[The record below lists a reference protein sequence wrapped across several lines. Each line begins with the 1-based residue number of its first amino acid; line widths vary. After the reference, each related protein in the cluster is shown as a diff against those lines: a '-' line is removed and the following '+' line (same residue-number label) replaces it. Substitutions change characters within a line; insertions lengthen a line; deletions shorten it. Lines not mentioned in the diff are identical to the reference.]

1 MPRQITPFTQ
11 SFNNVAAGGMATT
24 KLPRNRRYHGL
35 ILQYKTNAN
44 QATIEADL
52 TQIRIK
58 VNSKVVRAF
67 SAAELNLVNAFNGY
81 TFQAGLVPIWFSE
94 PRRRTPEGEE
104 YLALLAY
111 EDLGV
116 GDVEIE
122 VDIAGAAVAPT
133 LNGIQVWDYAKPA
146 DQVARPELRTV
157 MHWLRKVTPC
167 GAAFPLTA
175 PLTPPDYFPAIN
187 GWLHRVHAFDAVVT
201 QIQLLNGET
210 PFWDMTGVQLPGVI
224 QPYGL
229 AKQAS
234 TMHAAIDADAQY
246 VDGVYIPSVPS
257 LSARFIT
264 SGAATGNQFVSI
276 QEIRKPL
283 DLS

>member
-1 MPRQITPFTQ
+1 MSRLITPLTQ

-35 ILQYKTNAN
+35 ILQYKTNAA

-67 SAAELNLVNAFNGY
+67 SAAELNLVNAMNGI
-81 TFQAGLVPIWFSE
+81 TFSLGLIPIWFSD
-94 PRRRTPEGEE
+94 PKRRTPEGEE
-104 YLALLAY
+104 FLALLAY

-122 VDIAGAAVAPT
+122 VDIAGGAVAPT
-133 LNGIQVWDYAKPA
+133 LGGLQIFDYARPA
-146 DQVARPELRTV
+146 DQFAKPELRTV

-167 GAAFPLTA
+167 AAAAPLTA
-175 PLTPPDYFPAIN
+175 PLTPPNYFPAVN
-187 GWLHRVHAFDAVVT
+187 GWLHRVHAFDAVIT
-201 QIQLLNGET
+201 QIQIMNGET
-210 PFWDMTGVQLPGVI
+210 PFWDSTTVQLPAVL
-224 QPYGL
+224 QPYGFS
-229 AKQAS
+229 KQAA
-234 TMHAAIDADAQY
+234 TMHAVLDADAQY
-246 VDGVYIPSVPS
+246 VDGVYIPAVPS
-257 LSARFIT
+257 LSARFVA